1 MATESRNGEVFKALG
16 KGKVKSKED
25 QAYDEGRKAALA
37 EHSLTKYRTLYRRN
51 AELWIR
57 FQLGYL
63 DTVRD
68 MRRAQAQ
75 KEAKRG

>member
-1 MATESRNGEVFKALG
+1 MSIRMDGPEHR
-16 KGKVKSKED
+16 
-25 QAYDEGRKAALA
+25 AYDEGRKAALA
-37 EHSLTKYRTLYRRN
+37 GHSLTKYRTLYRRN
-51 AELWIR
+51 AELWTR

>member
-1 MATESRNGEVFKALG
+1 MKALDR
-16 KGKVKSKED
+16 EQD
-25 QAYDEGRKAALA
+25 AYDEGRKAALA
-37 EHSLTKYRTLYRRN
+37 GQSLTQHRTIYRRS
-51 AELWIR
+51 AELWTR

-75 KEAKRG
+75 KEARHG

>member
-1 MATESRNGEVFKALG
+1 M
-16 KGKVKSKED
+16 KSKED
-25 QAYDEGRKAALA
+25 QAYEEGRKAALA
-37 EHSLTKYRTLYRRN
+37 GHSLTQHRTLYRRS
-51 AELWIR
+51 AELWTR

-75 KEAKRG
+75 KEARHG